1 MSKLP
6 AYTGISL
13 SVVVMMKF
21 IKILIIVL
29 SITSCNSQSPI
40 QFSQEALSDTF
51 ISLEGES
58 IQFQDILNKHKEQ
71 TILIDVWASWCRDC
85 IKGMPKVKEIQ
96 AEYPDVVYLFLSLDK
111 NINSWKKGID
121 KHQVKGE
128 HYYMQSGWKGP
139 FGDFLD
145 LDWIPRYLVVDKQG
159 NIKLYKA
166 VKASDKNIIKSL
178 K

>member
-1 MSKLP
+1 
-6 AYTGISL
+6 
-13 SVVVMMKF
+13 MMKF

-40 QFSQEALSDTF
+40 QFSQEALNDTF

-121 KHQVKGE
+121 KHQV
-128 HYYMQSGWKGP
+128 
-139 FGDFLD
+139 
-145 LDWIPRYLVVDKQG
+145 
-159 NIKLYKA
+159 
-166 VKASDKNIIKSL
+166 
-178 K
+178 